1 MTFLN
6 AILLGGA
13 ASIAIPILLE
23 LLNRTRIQKVPW
35 AAMQFL
41 KNSVLKNQKKLRIQD
56 LLLLLIRCLILALL
70 AFALARP
77 ILPSANFLGLS
88 GTNAVL
94 LVDNSYS
101 MGLSDGGETRLAR
114 ARAAAESILDAL
126 PSGSEAAL
134 HLVADDIDAVIPL
147 PTPDLAL
154 VRSRLRSF
162 AGSDQAT
169 SLAGPYQN
177 ALEMLESSAPA
188 GEIYILT
195 DGQNIGFS
203 NFGQMLNTLEGAK
216 NRYPTTF
223 VFLGQGTEPNLAVS
237 NLRPDAEIITTAR
250 PLRVEVALTNHGL
263 TPFRDVPVNL
273 SVNDEPPRVQEIV
286 PLVEAGT
293 TTTVTLEVRL
303 REGGLHTLTASVPDD
318 RLPAD
323 NRRSLAIEVN
333 EAVDVL
339 VVEGN
344 PGERLLESSAFFLT
358 NALQPVP
365 AAQRPAF
372 FLQARTVAASA
383 FRATDLANADVVF
396 LSEVSA
402 LPRSLVASLADF
414 VATGGGLVVFPGA
427 QLDAGFYNG
436 QLHDEWGLLPARLGS
451 PAESEDNLRNFQA
464 LQTDNF
470 EHPIPSLFSE
480 RESGSLGLARFYNHR
495 PLIEEAWPLDAS
507 SRFNEQARAN
517 AGPPAAVLRFED
529 GSPAVMERRWG
540 QGRVIA
546 FSSTASTR
554 WNDFPLR
561 AVYLPFVHRTVG
573 YLLQRQGE
581 RLNLSV
587 GQPLVVNLDD
597 RLLNR
602 EARIRQLDTPN
613 VDGVTPQATL
623 ELAGGRVQL
632 RTDKLR
638 QAGAYEARINAQ
650 PKTVLRFAVQ
660 PDTVESSPQLL
671 PDAQKETL
679 ARSAR
684 VIHWSDDL
692 DLAAR
697 VTAERTGAELSAW
710 FIYAVLLLVI
720 AETILAQRFSRS
732 R

>member
-23 LLNRTRIQKVPW
+23 LLNRTRIQKVQW

-41 KNSVLKNQKKLRIQD
+41 RNSVMKNQKKLRIED

-88 GTNAVL
+88 GTNAIL

-101 MGLSDGGETRLAR
+101 MRLSDGGESRLAR
-114 ARAAAESILDAL
+114 ARDAAEDILDAL

-147 PTPDLAL
+147 PTQDLAL

-162 AGSDQAT
+162 PGSDQAT

-177 ALEMLESSAPA
+177 ALEILESSAPA

-195 DGQNIGFS
+195 DGQNIGFA
-203 NFGQMLNTLEGAK
+203 NFGQMLNTLESAK
-216 NRYPTTF
+216 NRFPTTF
-223 VFLGQGTEPNLAVS
+223 VFLGQGTEPNLAIS
-237 NLRPDAEIITTAR
+237 DIRPDAEILTTAR
-250 PLRVEVALTNHGL
+250 PLRVEVELTNHGL
-263 TPFRDVPVNL
+263 TAFRDVPVNL
-273 SVNDEPPRVQEIV
+273 SINSEPPRVQETV
-286 PLVEAGT
+286 PLIEAGT
-293 TTTVTLEVRL
+293 TTTVSLEVRL
-303 REGGLHTLTASVPDD
+303 TRGGLHTLTATIPDD

-323 NRRSLAIEVN
+323 NRRSFAIEVN

-344 PGERLLESSAFFLT
+344 PGERLLDSSAFFLA

-365 AAQRPAF
+365 PAQRPQF
-372 FLQARTVAASA
+372 FLQSRTVAAAA
-383 FRATDLANADVVF
+383 FRATDLANADIVF
-396 LSEVSA
+396 LSEVAS
-402 LPRSLVASLADF
+402 LPSNLVASLADF
-414 VATGGGLVVFPGA
+414 VARGGGLVIFPGPG
-427 QLDAGFYNG
+427 LNAGFYNG
-436 QLHDEWGLLPARLGS
+436 QLHDEWGLLPARFDS
-451 PAESEDNLRNFQA
+451 PAETGDNLRNFQA
-464 LQTDNF
+464 LQTDAF

-480 RESGSLGLARFYNHR
+480 RESGSLGLARFYNHL
-495 PLIEEAWPLDAS
+495 PLLEDIWPPDDT
-507 SRFNEQARAN
+507 SRFNDQAREN
-517 AGPPAAVLRFED
+517 AGRPSAVLRYED

-546 FSSTASTR
+546 FSSTAGTR

-561 AVYLPFVHRTVG
+561 AVYLPFIHRTVG

-581 RLNLSV
+581 RLNLRV
-587 GQPLVVNLDD
+587 GQPLLVNLDD
-597 RLLNR
+597 RLLNQ
-602 EARIRQLDTPN
+602 EARITRLDT
-613 VDGVTPQATL
+613 VDDGAITPLATI
-623 ELAGGRVQL
+623 ELTGGRVQL

-638 QAGAYEARINAQ
+638 QAGAYEARINSQ
-650 PKTVLRFAVQ
+650 PETVLRFAVQ

-684 VIHWSDDL
+684 VINWSDDL
-692 DLAAR
+692 DLTAQ
-697 VTAERTGAELSAW
+697 VTAERTGAELSSW
-710 FIYAVLLLVI
+710 FILAVLLLVI